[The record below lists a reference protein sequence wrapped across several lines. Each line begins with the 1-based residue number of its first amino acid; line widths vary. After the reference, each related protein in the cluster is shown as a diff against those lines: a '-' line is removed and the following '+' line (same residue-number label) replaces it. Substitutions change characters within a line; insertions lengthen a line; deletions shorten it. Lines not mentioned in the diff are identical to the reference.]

1 MCKQQIISGTAPVS
15 LSHTQ
20 ESDGEF
26 MGGGDTQTNPK
37 TRKNKLF
44 TIKTLNFLYQFHMKK
59 YMNSIAL
66 LTMLEKFN
74 DNQQQKY
81 KNSFFKYLKNSK
93 QIANKLYNFFF
104 TRRYKMFDIDFNRQ
118 RKKEIT
124 ETQSKIIH
132 SGW

>member
-1 MCKQQIISGTAPVS
+1 MRAANYLWHSSPELNCGQLQFLS
-15 LSHTQ
+15 LTHTQ

-26 MGGGDTQTNPK
+26 MGGAHKQTPK
-37 TRKNKLF
+37 PQRTNW
-44 TIKTLNFLYQFHMKK
+44 IIYHQNSNFLYQFHMKK

-66 LTMLEKFN
+66 LTMLETFN

-104 TRRYKMFDIDFNRQ
+104 TRRY
-118 RKKEIT
+118 
-124 ETQSKIIH
+124 
-132 SGW
+132 

>member
-1 MCKQQIISGTAPVS
+1 
-15 LSHTQ
+15 
-20 ESDGEF
+20 
-26 MGGGDTQTNPK
+26 
-37 TRKNKLF
+37 
-44 TIKTLNFLYQFHMKK
+44 MKK

-104 TRRYKMFDIDFNRQ
+104 TRRYKMFDIDLNRH

>member
-1 MCKQQIISGTAPVS
+1 
-15 LSHTQ
+15 
-20 ESDGEF
+20 
-26 MGGGDTQTNPK
+26 
-37 TRKNKLF
+37 
-44 TIKTLNFLYQFHMKK
+44 MKK

-66 LTMLEKFN
+66 LTMLENFN

-104 TRRYKMFDIDFNRQ
+104 TRRYKMFDTDFNRQ
-118 RKKEIT
+118 RIKEIT

>member
-1 MCKQQIISGTAPVS
+1 
-15 LSHTQ
+15 
-20 ESDGEF
+20 
-26 MGGGDTQTNPK
+26 
-37 TRKNKLF
+37 
-44 TIKTLNFLYQFHMKK
+44 MKK

-104 TRRYKMFDIDFNRQ
+104 TRRYKMFDIDLNRQ

>member
-1 MCKQQIISGTAPVS
+1 
-15 LSHTQ
+15 
-20 ESDGEF
+20 
-26 MGGGDTQTNPK
+26 
-37 TRKNKLF
+37 
-44 TIKTLNFLYQFHMKK
+44 MKK
-59 YMNSIAL
+59 YMNSKAL
-66 LTMLEKFN
+66 LTMLENFN

-104 TRRYKMFDIDFNRQ
+104 TRRYKMFDTEFNRQ

>member
-1 MCKQQIISGTAPVS
+1 
-15 LSHTQ
+15 
-20 ESDGEF
+20 
-26 MGGGDTQTNPK
+26 
-37 TRKNKLF
+37 
-44 TIKTLNFLYQFHMKK
+44 MKK

-66 LTMLEKFN
+66 LTMLENFN

-93 QIANKLYNFFF
+93 QIANKLYNFYF
-104 TRRYKMFDIDFNRQ
+104 TRRYKMFDTDFNRQ

>member
-1 MCKQQIISGTAPVS
+1 
-15 LSHTQ
+15 
-20 ESDGEF
+20 
-26 MGGGDTQTNPK
+26 
-37 TRKNKLF
+37 
-44 TIKTLNFLYQFHMKK
+44 MKK

-66 LTMLEKFN
+66 LTMLENFN

-81 KNSFFKYLKNSK
+81 KNSFFKYLKSSK

-104 TRRYKMFDIDFNRQ
+104 TRRYKMFDTDFNRQ

>member
-1 MCKQQIISGTAPVS
+1 
-15 LSHTQ
+15 
-20 ESDGEF
+20 
-26 MGGGDTQTNPK
+26 
-37 TRKNKLF
+37 
-44 TIKTLNFLYQFHMKK
+44 MKK

-93 QIANKLYNFFF
+93 QIANKLYSFFF

>member
-1 MCKQQIISGTAPVS
+1 
-15 LSHTQ
+15 
-20 ESDGEF
+20 
-26 MGGGDTQTNPK
+26 
-37 TRKNKLF
+37 
-44 TIKTLNFLYQFHMKK
+44 MKK

>member
-1 MCKQQIISGTAPVS
+1 
-15 LSHTQ
+15 
-20 ESDGEF
+20 
-26 MGGGDTQTNPK
+26 
-37 TRKNKLF
+37 
-44 TIKTLNFLYQFHMKK
+44 MKK

-66 LTMLEKFN
+66 LTMLENFN

-104 TRRYKMFDIDFNRQ
+104 TRRYKMFDTDFNRQ

>member
-1 MCKQQIISGTAPVS
+1 
-15 LSHTQ
+15 
-20 ESDGEF
+20 
-26 MGGGDTQTNPK
+26 
-37 TRKNKLF
+37 
-44 TIKTLNFLYQFHMKK
+44 MKK

-66 LTMLEKFN
+66 LTMLENFN

-93 QIANKLYNFFF
+93 QIANKLYNLFF
-104 TRRYKMFDIDFNRQ
+104 TRRYKMFDTDFNRQ